1 MTGLRGR
8 LVVALV
14 ATSLATLVTTS
25 VVVLPTLEGRL
36 ERDRL
41 AELREL
47 TRAVRP
53 ALRAVPARD
62 RRPGSLALL
71 RIADRLQ
78 VRTGGRIAVYGRSGD
93 ELADTAESRIGTGYT
108 RADVVELS
116 EAALRRRDG
125 VVTGERDA
133 EAYAATVVG
142 RSDRVTLVITKGL
155 DDSRAAASVLR
166 AALPLALAVGLAVAL
181 GLALLLSRSL
191 MRRLAHLRA
200 DAEAIG
206 TEGLDHRVTV
216 SGADE
221 VAVVARALETMRER
235 LVVEQQAR
243 EDFLATASHELRTP
257 LASLQA
263 TLELLREEL
272 DRGVAD
278 QQTTVPRTDAA
289 LRQTSRLAALAGDLL
304 DLSRVDSG
312 APLRLEP
319 LELAELATTIA
330 GEFAARL
337 ETAGRSLRLEG
348 GPALALAD
356 PAAAARIVRILLD
369 NAVKYG
375 AGTVT
380 VTITPEA
387 GQVQLAVEDKGPG
400 IPGDG
405 RDRIFQ
411 RFVRGHGAAGSAA
424 GAGLGLPIARGLA
437 RAMGGELVAE
447 PALTGARFVLT
458 VPAA

>member
-1 MTGLRGR
+1 
-8 LVVALV
+8 
-14 ATSLATLVTTS
+14 

-36 ERDRL
+36 ERERL
-41 AELREL
+41 AEMREL
-47 TRAVRP
+47 ARAVRP
-53 ALRAVPARD
+53 ALRAVPARE
-62 RRPGSLALL
+62 RRAGSPALL

-78 VRTGGRIAVYGRSGD
+78 RRTGGRITVYDRSGG
-93 ELADTAESRIGTGYT
+93 ELADTAESRIDTGWP
-108 RADVVELS
+108 RAGVVALS

-125 VVTGERDA
+125 VVTGQRDA

-142 RSDRVTLVITKGL
+142 RSNGLTLVITKRL
-155 DDSRAAASVLR
+155 NDSRAAASVLR
-166 AALPLALAVGLAVAL
+166 GALPLALAVGLAVAL

-191 MRRLAHLRA
+191 MRRLGRLRA
-200 DAEAIG
+200 DAEALG
-206 TEGLDHRVTV
+206 TDGLGHRVTV

-221 VAVVARALETMRER
+221 VAVVARALEAMRER

-243 EDFLATASHELRTP
+243 QHFLATASHELRTP

-278 QQTTVPRTDAA
+278 QQTIVRRTDAA
-289 LRQTSRLAALAGDLL
+289 LRQTSRLTALASDLL

-312 APLRLEP
+312 APLRPEP
-319 LELAELATTIA
+319 LELAELAATIA
-330 GEFAARL
+330 GECAARL
-337 ETAGRSLRLEG
+337 ETAGRSLQLDG

-380 VTITPEA
+380 MTITAEPEH
-387 GQVQLAVEDKGPG
+387 VQLAVEDEGPG
-400 IPGDG
+400 IPDDG

-411 RFVRGHGAAGSAA
+411 RFVRGQGAA

-447 PALTGARFVLT
+447 PAVTGARFVLT